1 MQVQQAYYQ
10 KLRRKEPFIDLFP
23 QLRQT
28 FFSYAVC
35 CADDRVVEFTI
46 VRGRSIFSQC
56 RIAIFPATPEPY
68 CFAVAEFISPYI
80 PVYGLPLGM
89 IAPPKLLQYIR
100 LSNFRGAVQSR
111 LLLLIFF

>member
-35 CADDRVVEFTI
+35 CADDRVVQSTI
-46 VRGRSIFSQC
+46 VRGLSIFSQC
-56 RIAIFPATPEPY
+56 RIAIFPVTPEPY

-80 PVYGLPLGM
+80 FDCFLLKCSRVWFTSWHDST
-89 IAPPKLLQYIR
+89 PKVISVHQT
-100 LSNFRGAVQSR
+100 V
-111 LLLLIFF
+111 